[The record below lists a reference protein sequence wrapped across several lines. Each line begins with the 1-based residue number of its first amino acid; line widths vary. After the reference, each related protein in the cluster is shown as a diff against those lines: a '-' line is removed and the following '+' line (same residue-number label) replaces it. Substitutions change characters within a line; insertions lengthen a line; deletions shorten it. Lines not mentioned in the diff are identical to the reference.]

1 MLECAVR
8 SGLIIQR
15 EEQEE
20 RDEQAKQDEADAE
33 ADAQANGDDP
43 VGAAAI
49 GVGTL
54 DIKA

>member
-1 MLECAVR
+1 MF
-8 SGLIIQR
+8 QR

-33 ADAQANGDDP
+33 ANSQANGDDP

>member
-1 MLECAVR
+1 MF
-8 SGLIIQR
+8 QR

-33 ADAQANGDDP
+33 ANSQANVDDP